1 MRDKPSYLVVITKD
15 AFVGVITE
23 ILQEF
28 ALINP
33 EFY

>member
-1 MRDKPSYLVVITKD
+1 MRDKPSYLVVVTKD
-15 AFVGVITE
+15 AFVGVIAE
-23 ILQEF
+23 ILEEY